1 MIYPYSNFP
10 LGKKE
15 GVPKGLLF
23 KSVSVS
29 SYLHYIIQRA
39 RDTESAWKMQEETT
53 SYLSQLP
60 NLGKR

>member
-29 SYLHYIIQRA
+29 SYLHYA
-39 RDTESAWKMQEETT
+39 ESA
-53 SYLSQLP
+53 
-60 NLGKR
+60 

>member
-1 MIYPYSNFP
+1 MD
-10 LGKKE
+10 
-15 GVPKGLLF
+15 
-23 KSVSVS
+23 S
-29 SYLHYIIQRA
+29 SSSQYLYQVTCIIQRA